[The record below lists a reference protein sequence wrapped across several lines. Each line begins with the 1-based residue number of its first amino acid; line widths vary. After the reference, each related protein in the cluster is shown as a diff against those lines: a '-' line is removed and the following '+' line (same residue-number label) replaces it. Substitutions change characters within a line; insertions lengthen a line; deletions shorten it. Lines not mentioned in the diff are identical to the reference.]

1 MTAHWVTLF
10 TKRTFAA
17 LTTALAIPLAVALVT
32 TGAAAQDPAGTYP
45 NRPIRIMVPYAA
57 GGGIDVL
64 ARLIGQKLSESLGQ
78 PVVVENK
85 PGASGELA
93 AEYVKNAAPDGYT
106 LMVTSNG
113 PMAVSPA
120 INAKLRYSPLRDFAH
135 IGLIASFLLVLVVN
149 NELPIRTVSEF
160 VAYAKANPD
169 KANYAEPSVAF
180 QLVMEKLKQKTGAPL
195 QLIPYKSS
203 SEAVT
208 TVIAGTTIATLVDS
222 GPATGAIKGGRVRA
236 LAITSAARSPEF
248 PDVPT
253 MVEAGFPEMSIS
265 FWSAMLAPAGV
276 PPSIVKK
283 LEGELVRIVKLPDIQ
298 QRMTSMA
305 EVPEGRPGEE
315 TRRFVEDQIA
325 MFAAIARAANI
336 KRD

>member
-1 MTAHWVTLF
+1 MTAN
-10 TKRTFAA
+10 
-17 LTTALAIPLAVALVT
+17 
-32 TGAAAQDPAGTYP
+32 AAAQDAAATYP
-45 NRPIRIMVPYAA
+45 NRPIRIIVPYAA

-64 ARLIGQKLSESLGQ
+64 ARLIGQKLSENLGQ
-78 PVVVENK
+78 PIVIENK
-85 PGASGELA
+85 PGSSGELA
-93 AEYVKNAAPDGYT
+93 AEFVKNAAPDGYT

-120 INAKLRYSPLRDFAH
+120 TNAKLRYSPLRDFAP
-135 IGLIASFLLVLVVN
+135 IGLIASFPLVLVVN
-149 NELPIRTVSEF
+149 NELPIRTVNEL
-160 VAYAKANPD
+160 VAYAKAHPD
-169 KANYAEPSVAF
+169 KANYAEPAIAF

-195 QLIPYKSS
+195 QFIPYKSS

-208 TVIAGTTIATLVDS
+208 AVIAGTTIATLVDT

-248 PDVPT
+248 TDVPT
-253 MVEAGFPEMSIS
+253 MAEAGFPDMNIS
-265 FWSAMLAPAGV
+265 FWSVMVAPAGV
-276 PPSIVKK
+276 PPAIVTK
-283 LEGELVRIVKLPDIQ
+283 LESELVRIVTLPDIQ

-315 TRRFVEDQIA
+315 TRRFIEEQIA
-325 MFAAIARAANI
+325 MFATIARAANI